1 MDEGISNTSGSG
13 LESPA
18 LAYQAEAACTRLH
31 ASASLLE
38 NMVGQDFH
46 SVSCT
51 HVEAYRFLSQ
61 VMRQDALFLMSTIKR
76 LSPTQ

>member
-1 MDEGISNTSGSG
+1 MDEGISNTSGQG
-13 LESPA
+13 LDRPA
-18 LAYQAEAACTRLH
+18 LTSQAEAACTRLH

-38 NMVGQDFH
+38 TMVGQGFH
-46 SVSCT
+46 NVSCT